1 MTRVQQSVRPIL
13 NGLARRPAGYLV
25 PMVVENTGRGERAFD
40 IYSRLLKERI
50 VFIGTP
56 IDDQVANLIVAQLLY
71 LQSEDP
77 EKEIALYINSPG
89 GNVTAG
95 LAIYD
100 TMQYIRP
107 PVSTICIGMAYSMA
121 AVLLAGGAHGMRYA
135 LPHANILIHQ
145 PWGGMQGQATD
156 IQIHA
161 KEILRTREQL
171 NQILARHTGQ
181 KIEKVTQDTERDY
194 FLTSEAAKEYGLI
207 DDIILTPIKA
217 GEKEK
222 EKEKEKV
229 AAGGSSGA
237 GGRAERSSDR
247 SPSAPFAEREESKAF
262 GLSPDPA
269 FTSAASASALPTR
282 CYGAIIPRRRPPPD
296 GHRPIE
302 PAMRGR

>member
-1 MTRVQQSVRPIL
+1 MRLIQQ
-13 NGLARRPAGYLV
+13 PAGYLV

-56 IDDQVANLIVAQLLY
+56 IDDQVANLVVAQLLF

-77 EKEIALYINSPG
+77 DKEIALYINSPG
-89 GNVTAG
+89 GQVTAG

-121 AVLLAGGAHGMRYA
+121 AVLLAGGAHGQRYA

-171 NQILARHTGQ
+171 NQILANHTHQ
-181 KIEKVTQDTERDY
+181 KTAAATRAALSAGRGRTRCASWSPAQASSSA
-194 FLTSEAAKEYGLI
+194 TSASTSA
-207 DDIILTPIKA
+207 
-217 GEKEK
+217 
-222 EKEKEKV
+222 
-229 AAGGSSGA
+229 
-237 GGRAERSSDR
+237 RRSSRTTTVRRARR
-247 SPSAPFAEREESKAF
+247 SRRPASSPTPRPSAPRW
-262 GLSPDPA
+262 
-269 FTSAASASALPTR
+269 TST
-282 CYGAIIPRRRPPPD
+282 
-296 GHRPIE
+296 
-302 PAMRGR
+302 